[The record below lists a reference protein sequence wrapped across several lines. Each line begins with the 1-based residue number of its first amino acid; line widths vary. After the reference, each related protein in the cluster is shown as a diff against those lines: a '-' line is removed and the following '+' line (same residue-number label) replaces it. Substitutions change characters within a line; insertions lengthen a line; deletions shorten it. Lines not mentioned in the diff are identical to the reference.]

1 MFVSMNL
8 RFPAQRAAWQSW
20 LLVVAALLSA
30 AAGGENAPNLP
41 DDDRIRRVLVG
52 FWIGSENDQDLAP
65 RDYATFTDD
74 GRCMG
79 RWEYGRPDA
88 TVRYYS
94 GNFCVQ
100 GGVVEVS
107 LVSERRKSR
116 ATECVRFRVEIVS
129 DDAFRRTDEGSGRV
143 LNYERRPG
151 EKALPKLAPAIPVQT
166 IPKTDSSEQPRFG
179 G

>member
-1 MFVSMNL
+1 MNL
-8 RFPAQRAAWQSW
+8 VFPVQRAAIRRW
-20 LLVVAALLSA
+20 LLVVATLLSA
-30 AAGGENAPNLP
+30 VADGGNAPDLQ

-52 FWIGSENDQDLAP
+52 FWIGSEGDQDVATH
-65 RDYATFTDD
+65 DFATFTDD

-88 TVRYYS
+88 TVSYYS

-107 LVSERRKSR
+107 LLSERRKPKAAER
-116 ATECVRFRVEIVS
+116 VRFRVEIVS

-143 LNYERRPG
+143 LNYKRRSRKEAPPV
-151 EKALPKLAPAIPVQT
+151 LSPAIPVPT
-166 IPKTDSSEQPRFG
+166 IPETDSAVKPRLG

>member
-1 MFVSMNL
+1 MFVLMKL
-8 RFPAQRAAWQSW
+8 GFPVQRAAWQRW
-20 LLVVAALLSA
+20 LLVVAALLSTA
-30 AAGGENAPNLP
+30 ADGENAPNLP

-52 FWIGSENDQDLAP
+52 FWIGSEGDQDVAT
-65 RDYATFTDD
+65 RDFATFTDD

-88 TVRYYS
+88 TVSYYS

-107 LVSERRKSR
+107 LVSERRKSK
-116 ATECVRFRVEIVS
+116 AAECVRFRVEIVS

-143 LNYERRPG
+143 LNYKRRPRR
-151 EKALPKLAPAIPVQT
+151 EAPPKLSPAIPVPT
-166 IPKTDSSEQPRFG
+166 IPKTDSSVKPRLG